1 LSDAQPI
8 EPGSEQEFITE
19 HYWGYTKRSR
29 GPTSEY
35 GVQHPRWMVYP
46 VQNFEI
52 AVDFD
57 AQYGQAFAFLNGQR
71 PASVLLAEGS
81 AVTVSTGTRLP

>member
-1 LSDAQPI
+1 
-8 EPGSEQEFITE
+8 
-19 HYWGYTKRSR
+19 
-29 GPTSEY
+29 
-35 GVQHPRWMVYP
+35 MVYP

-57 AQYGQAFAFLNGQR
+57 ALYGQAFAFLNGQQ